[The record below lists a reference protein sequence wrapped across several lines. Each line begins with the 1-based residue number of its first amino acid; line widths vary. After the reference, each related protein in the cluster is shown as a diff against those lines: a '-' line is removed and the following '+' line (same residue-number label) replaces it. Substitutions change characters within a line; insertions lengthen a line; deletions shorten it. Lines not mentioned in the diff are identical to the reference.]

1 MTQNSYAGN
10 GESPHS
16 FDLHE
21 LREFAGTMRRVLE
34 PGLPITEG
42 AVASSAGACLHAAVL
57 LVTMLEQ
64 FGMCRSRVR
73 GGSGEDGFGAR
84 LPTGEMRGHYWV
96 EAALEDEEVYTVD
109 VTADQFG
116 FGTVVILDAE
126 SSLLRYR
133 AGPQE
138 EVEEAAMDLAAEL
151 GAGDLFQ
158 KSRCRWE
165 TKSGSPERQLKW
177 VRG

>member
-1 MTQNSYAGN
+1 MSQAAAQEETLPFFTS
-10 GESPHS
+10 EP
-16 FDLHE
+16 
-21 LREFAGTMRRVLE
+21 MRAEASNAVVKRR
-34 PGLPITEG
+34 GL
-42 AVASSAGACLHAAVL
+42 AAVL